1 MKIIGCPK
9 EDLSVEKRISIT
21 PEIAKKYI
29 SLGFLINLEKNYADH
44 LNINDKDYQNSGATI
59 IVSKKEVFEKS
70 DIIISVGCPLLNEA
84 DLLKN
89 ESILIGQFD
98 FNLNKEV
105 INKLI
110 KKKIK
115 VLVFFF
121 CSNLDRNFLKYIF

>member
-1 MKIIGCPK
+1 MTVIGSVK
-9 EDLSVEKRISIT
+9 EDLNVEKRISIT
-21 PEIAKKYI
+21 PQIVKKFTQ
-29 SLGFLINLEKNYADH
+29 LGFSINLEKSYAEH
-44 LNINDKDYQNSGATI
+44 LAVNDKDYQNSGATI

-110 KKKIK
+110 KK
-115 VLVFFF
+115 
-121 CSNLDRNFLKYIF
+121 N